1 MRRSR
6 IIVLVTALVAGAIAD
21 ILASGNRTP
30 APPPAPPPPLA
41 TTEVLV
47 AKTDLSTGRVINES
61 DLGWQTWPAASAS
74 SALVRKSDRPDA
86 IKEFVG
92 ALVRSPTAA
101 GEPIRDSKVVLVK
114 GGFMAAVLPHG
125 MRAIALDISPDNDA
139 GGFILPNDHVD
150 VILTRRDKW
159 AEKTAD
165 VKKNTSETILRNVRV
180 LAVDQSIEDKEG
192 QKVAVGKTATIELD
206 PQQAETLA
214 LARQLGTLSLTL
226 RSLLDSQSP
235 NSGRRRPTARKTIA
249 NHQHGAVRRER
260 PVRDTVIA
268 RRNFKMR
275 RTTVVEKYRA
285 GVTPATQYPDA
296 NVAKISELGR

>member
-165 VKKNTSETILRNVRV
+165 VKKNTSETILRER
-180 LAVDQSIEDKEG
+180 AG
-192 QKVAVGKTATIELD
+192 
-206 PQQAETLA
+206 
-214 LARQLGTLSLTL
+214 ARG
-226 RSLLDSQSP
+226 
-235 NSGRRRPTARKTIA
+235 
-249 NHQHGAVRRER
+249 R
-260 PVRDTVIA
+260 PVD
-268 RRNFKMR
+268 RRQGR
-275 RTTVVEKYRA
+275 PEGRCRQDRHHRT
-285 GVTPATQYPDA
+285 
-296 NVAKISELGR
+296 

>member
-1 MRRSR
+1 MKRSR
-6 IIVLVTALVAGAIAD
+6 IIVLVIALAAGAIAAM
-21 ILASGNRTP
+21 LASGNRTP
-30 APPPAPPPPLA
+30 APPPAPPPPPPLA

-47 AKTDLSTGRVINES
+47 AKADLNTGQVISES

-92 ALVRSPTAA
+92 ALVRSPIVA
-101 GEPIRDSKVVLVK
+101 GEPIRDSKVVLARG

-125 MRAIALDISPDNDA
+125 MRAIALDITPDNDA

-159 AEKTAD
+159 AEKIAG
-165 VKKNTSETILRNVRV
+165 VEKYTSETILRNVRV

-192 QKVAVGKTATIELD
+192 QKVAVGKTATVELD

-214 LARQLGTLSLTL
+214 LARQIGTLSLTL

-235 NSGRRRPTARKTIA
+235 TPEGGGQPQEQPSRTI
-249 NHQHGAVRRER
+249 NTVR
-260 PVRDTVIA
+260 
-268 RRNFKMR
+268 F
-275 RTTVVEKYRA
+275 
-285 GVTPATQYPDA
+285 GVSAQSA
-296 NVAKISELGR
+296 AH

>member
-6 IIVLVTALVAGAIAD
+6 IIVLVIALAAGAVAAM
-21 ILASGNRTP
+21 LASGNRTP
-30 APPPAPPPPLA
+30 APPPAPPPPPLA

-47 AKTDLSTGRVINES
+47 AKTDLNTGQAVSES

-74 SALVRKSDRPDA
+74 AALVRKSDRPDA
-86 IKEFVG
+86 IKEFSG
-92 ALVRSPTAA
+92 AMVRSPMVA
-101 GEPIRDSKVVLVK
+101 GEPIRDSKVVLARG

-125 MRAIALDISPDNDA
+125 MRAIALDITPDNDA

-159 AEKTAD
+159 AEKIAG
-165 VKKNTSETILRNVRV
+165 VEKYTSETILRNVRV

-214 LARQLGTLSLTL
+214 LARQLGTISLAL

-235 NSGRRRPTARKTIA
+235 TPEGGDQPQEKQSRTVNT
-249 NHQHGAVRRER
+249 VR
-260 PVRDTVIA
+260 
-268 RRNFKMR
+268 F
-275 RTTVVEKYRA
+275 
-285 GVTPATQYPDA
+285 GVSAQSA
-296 NVAKISELGR
+296 AQ

>member
-6 IIVLVTALVAGAIAD
+6 IIVLVIALAAGAVAAM
-21 ILASGNRTP
+21 LASGNRTP
-30 APPPAPPPPLA
+30 APPPAPPPPPLA

-47 AKTDLSTGRVINES
+47 AKADLNTGQAVSES

-74 SALVRKSDRPDA
+74 AALVRKSDRPDA
-86 IKEFVG
+86 IKEFSG
-92 ALVRSPTAA
+92 AMVRSPMVA
-101 GEPIRDSKVVLVK
+101 GEPIRDSKVVLARG

-125 MRAIALDISPDNDA
+125 MRAIALDITPDNDA

-159 AEKTAD
+159 AEKIAG
-165 VKKNTSETILRNVRV
+165 VEKYTSETILRNVRV

-192 QKVAVGKTATIELD
+192 QKVAVGKTATIELE

-214 LARQLGTLSLTL
+214 LARQLGTISLAL

-235 NSGRRRPTARKTIA
+235 TPEGGDQPQEKQSRTI
-249 NHQHGAVRRER
+249 NTVR
-260 PVRDTVIA
+260 
-268 RRNFKMR
+268 F
-275 RTTVVEKYRA
+275 
-285 GVTPATQYPDA
+285 GVSAQSA
-296 NVAKISELGR
+296 AQ

>member
-6 IIVLVTALVAGAIAD
+6 IIVLVIALAAGAVAAM
-21 ILASGNRTP
+21 LASGNRTP
-30 APPPAPPPPLA
+30 APPPAPPPPPLA

-47 AKTDLSTGRVINES
+47 AKTDLNTGQAVSES

-74 SALVRKSDRPDA
+74 AALVRKSDRPDA
-86 IKEFVG
+86 IKEFSG
-92 ALVRSPTAA
+92 AMVRSPMVA
-101 GEPIRDSKVVLVK
+101 GEPIRDSKVVLARG

-125 MRAIALDISPDNDA
+125 MRAIALDITPDNDA

-159 AEKTAD
+159 AEKIAG
-165 VKKNTSETILRNVRV
+165 VEKYTSETILRNVRV

-214 LARQLGTLSLTL
+214 LARQLGTISLAL

-235 NSGRRRPTARKTIA
+235 TPEGRDQPQEKQSRTI
-249 NHQHGAVRRER
+249 NTVR
-260 PVRDTVIA
+260 
-268 RRNFKMR
+268 F
-275 RTTVVEKYRA
+275 
-285 GVTPATQYPDA
+285 GVSAQSA
-296 NVAKISELGR
+296 AQ

>member
-101 GEPIRDSKVVLVK
+101 CEPIRDSKVVLVK

-125 MRAIALDISPDNDA
+125 MRAIGLDISPDNDA

-235 NSGRRRPTARKTIA
+235 TPEGGDQPQEKQSRTI
-249 NHQHGAVRRER
+249 NTVR
-260 PVRDTVIA
+260 
-268 RRNFKMR
+268 F
-275 RTTVVEKYRA
+275 
-285 GVTPATQYPDA
+285 GVSAQSATQ
-296 NVAKISELGR
+296 

>member
-30 APPPAPPPPLA
+30 APPPAPPPLA

-74 SALVRKSDRPDA
+74 SALVRKSDRPGA

-92 ALVRSPTAA
+92 ALVRSPIVA
-101 GEPIRDSKVVLVK
+101 GEPIRDSKVVLAK
-114 GGFMAAVLPHG
+114 GGGFMAAVLPHG

-192 QKVAVGKTATIELD
+192 QKV
-206 PQQAETLA
+206 
-214 LARQLGTLSLTL
+214 RQEK
-226 RSLLDSQSP
+226 QS
-235 NSGRRRPTARKTIA
+235 
-249 NHQHGAVRRER
+249 
-260 PVRDTVIA
+260 
-268 RRNFKMR
+268 
-275 RTTVVEKYRA
+275 RTTNTVRF
-285 GVTPATQYPDA
+285 GVSAQSATQ
-296 NVAKISELGR
+296 

>member
-1 MRRSR
+1 
-6 IIVLVTALVAGAIAD
+6 LVIALAAGAVAAM
-21 ILASGNRTP
+21 LASGNRTP
-30 APPPAPPPPLA
+30 APPPAPPPPPLA

-47 AKTDLSTGRVINES
+47 AKADLNTGQAVSES

-74 SALVRKSDRPDA
+74 AALVRKSDRPDA
-86 IKEFVG
+86 IKEFSG
-92 ALVRSPTAA
+92 AMVRSPMVA
-101 GEPIRDSKVVLVK
+101 GEPIRDSKVVLARG

-125 MRAIALDISPDNDA
+125 MRAIALDITPDNDA

-159 AEKTAD
+159 AEKIAG
-165 VKKNTSETILRNVRV
+165 VEKYTSETILRNVRV

-214 LARQLGTLSLTL
+214 LARQLGTISLAL

-235 NSGRRRPTARKTIA
+235 TPEGGDQPQEKQSRTI
-249 NHQHGAVRRER
+249 NTVR
-260 PVRDTVIA
+260 
-268 RRNFKMR
+268 F
-275 RTTVVEKYRA
+275 
-285 GVTPATQYPDA
+285 GVSAQSA
-296 NVAKISELGR
+296 AQ